1 MTIKLKNIILLIFF
15 FPLLFFG
22 QEVKYLEIFKN
33 SKICKSEKV
42 NSNNFKE
49 LVNNVLLLEIESG
62 YFTCS
67 VDSITLKKQK
77 LIIYLQTGDLI
88 ELNNIKVNLPS
99 SLTLKLREN
108 FNSEKTYFNANEL
121 SAKIKKWIILMN
133 NNGFPFAE
141 FEFQTSEII
150 NSKINLVCNLIPGPS
165 VKIDSIINPE
175 ITKKELQLIYNFTDI
190 RNGDPFELNK
200 IYKISENIKNS
211 GFIKEIRP
219 PAYEFMDNKAT
230 IYTYIKPQSKNSIN
244 GLVGIQPGE
253 NETLQFTGNVALS
266 FQNALSYGEVLK
278 INWRRMFN
286 SSQNLITEISYP
298 FVFNSNFEIQGG
310 LDMIKKD
317 SSFFNLNS
325 KLVINYKSNSNLSNG
340 FLFTNNS
347 STNLL
352 ENDYSSTSVNSF
364 GFTTNIKK
372 LDNQFNPSK
381 GFKIKGELAYGWK
394 ETYSSDTIANNIIK
408 SPNFN
413 GNLFFTSYI
422 SLLKRTTFKIKLSG
436 STIQNSILYENEL
449 TRIGGYKTIRGFD
462 EESIWVSS
470 FMLGNFE
477 FRYLID
483 EKSNVFLF
491 SDFAW
496 TKSKTN
502 NFLKEDYFQSFGFGT
517 NISMSN
523 GLLTLIYGL
532 GRKIENPFLI
542 RTGKIH
548 LGFTSY
554 F

>member
-49 LVNNVLLLEIESG
+49 LINNVLLLEIESG

-175 ITKKELQLIYNFTDI
+175 ISKKELQLIYNFTDI